1 MALPI
6 ISPWPR
12 RFAVWTLLA
21 SLPLILFGGTVTTLR
36 AGMAEDGWL
45 TPDGYLL
52 WMYPLEL
59 RLRNAGVFVEHHH
72 REIGSL
78 VGMLVIGLVLT
89 TFAFD
94 KRRSARWLSLCT
106 LVAISAQGALGGFRV
121 LENSPDLAFLH
132 GAFAHAVFALIGANA
147 LLASRAWRGFVRPE
161 HTRSA
166 VGAGDDTAQRVR
178 RLTAVAVVVV
188 YAQIVVGAWL
198 RHSGAQAALGLH
210 LLLVALVIFSV
221 LRSQAALVDG
231 TGAARANE
239 LSELL
244 RTARRLRRLLGL
256 QVLLGLAAAVAVYG
270 FSGGFEAQVSI
281 GEMIFATLHV
291 LFGALLLRE
300 TVTAALWARIALA
313 GEPAPV
319 PTVAAVVQRI
329 PG

>member
-1 MALPI
+1 MVASSP
-6 ISPWPR
+6 SPWPR
-12 RFAVWTLLA
+12 RFALWTLLA

-78 VGMLVIGLVLT
+78 VGLLVIGLVVT

-94 KRRSARWLSLCT
+94 KRRSARWLSLAT
-106 LVAISAQGALGGFRV
+106 LFAICAQGALGGFRV

-132 GAFAHAVFALIGANA
+132 GAFAHAVFGLIGANA
-147 LLASRAWRGFVRPE
+147 IIASAAWRGFEPRRTGASASRRETITPE
-161 HTRSA
+161 
-166 VGAGDDTAQRVR
+166 RVR
-178 RLTAVAVVVV
+178 RLTTFAVGAV

-210 LLLVALVIFSV
+210 LFLVALVVFGV
-221 LRSQAALVDG
+221 LRSQAALGD
-231 TGAARANE
+231 ASKDSEAPE
-239 LSELL
+239 LKAS
-244 RTARRLRRLLGL
+244 ARRLRLLLGA
-256 QVLLGLAAAVAVYG
+256 QILLGLAAAVAVYG
-270 FSGGFEAQVSI
+270 FSGGFEGQVSLA
-281 GEMIFATLHV
+281 EMIFATLHV

-300 TVTAALWARIALA
+300 TVTAALWGHRAVHAEPATAPALA
-313 GEPAPV
+313 SLG
-319 PTVAAVVQRI
+319 VAR
-329 PG
+329 

>member
-1 MALPI
+1 MVPPTL
-6 ISPWPR
+6 SPWPR

-52 WMYPLEL
+52 WLYPLEL
-59 RLRNAGVFVEHHH
+59 RLRNVGVFVEHHH

-94 KRRSARWLSLCT
+94 KRRSARWLALTT
-106 LVAISAQGALGGFRV
+106 LIAICAQGALGGFRV

-132 GAFAHAVFALIGANA
+132 GAFAHAVFALIGTNA
-147 LLASRAWRGFVRPE
+147 VVASAAWRGFEQR
-161 HTRSA
+161 A
-166 VGAGDDTAQRVR
+166 VAGAGAAASPLAPARVR
-178 RLTAVAVVVV
+178 RLTSLAVPAV

-198 RHSGAQAALGLH
+198 RHGGSQAALGLH
-210 LLLVALVIFSV
+210 LFLVAFVIFSV
-221 LRSQAALVDG
+221 LRSQAALVGAADT
-231 TGAARANE
+231 TGAEE
-239 LSELL
+239 LRSSA
-244 RTARRLRRLLGL
+244 TRLRRLLGL

-270 FSGGFEAQVSI
+270 FSGGFEAEVSL

-300 TVTAALWARIALA
+300 SVTGAIWARRALA
-313 GEPAPV
+313 VEPAPA
-319 PTVAAVVQRI
+319 PARASLEVA
-329 PG
+329 

>member
-1 MALPI
+1 MALTTP
-6 ISPWPR
+6 SPWPR

-52 WMYPLEL
+52 WMYPLEM

-78 VGMLVIGLVLT
+78 VGLLVIGLVVT

-94 KRRSARWLSLCT
+94 KRRSARWLAVGT
-106 LVAISAQGALGGFRV
+106 LVAICAQGALGGFRV

-132 GAFAHAVFALIGANA
+132 GAFAHAVFALIGTNA
-147 LLASRAWRGFVRPE
+147 IVAGAAWRNFEPRAP
-161 HTRSA
+161 RA
-166 VGAGDDTAQRVR
+166 RGAGDAWLTPARVCRVTA
-178 RLTAVAVVVV
+178 LAVPAV

-210 LLLVALVIFSV
+210 LFLVAFVIFTV
-221 LRSQAALVDG
+221 LRSQAALSATALEPEAERLG
-231 TGAARANE
+231 ELRASAAR
-239 LSELL
+239 L
-244 RTARRLRRLLGL
+244 RLLLGL

-270 FSGGFEAQVSI
+270 FSGGFDAEVSL

-300 TVTAALWARIALA
+300 TVTGALWARRALA
-313 GEPAPV
+313 FEPALAESLTPLE
-319 PTVAAVVQRI
+319 VAR
-329 PG
+329 